1 MYWLSE
7 HRANHLSSNRSK
19 FSSEV
24 FPRLVTVVSVRP
36 KIPSILRDH
45 LSLPL
50 PLLLVFLDPLI
61 QVNTIY
67 KLTYTPSKL
76 PGQRLPQLML
86 DR

>member
-7 HRANHLSSNRSK
+7 HRANHLSNSK
-19 FSSEV
+19 SRLSSKV
-24 FPRLVTVVSVRP
+24 SLRLVTVVSVRP

-50 PLLLVFLDPLI
+50 PLLLVFLDLLI
-61 QVNTIY
+61 LVNMIH

-76 PGQRLPQLML
+76 PGQQLPQIML
-86 DR
+86 NR